1 MDQINDGAIH
11 FPRFQG
17 GGEEGGDGAQNE
29 AVDAHAGGRAR
40 ALAGDQQVLEQWLL
54 QDGLESLQMFLHQH
68 GVDRGN
74 WGDVVD
80 YAPLTDFLEALQEI
94 QPDESR
100 QRLMHGPIQD
110 VIGEFAVSMLED
122 ELEMM
127 EEEVMSENSDV

>member
-29 AVDAHAGGRAR
+29 AADAREGGRAR

-94 QPDESR
+94 QPDENR

-127 EEEVMSENSDV
+127 EEEVMSENNDV